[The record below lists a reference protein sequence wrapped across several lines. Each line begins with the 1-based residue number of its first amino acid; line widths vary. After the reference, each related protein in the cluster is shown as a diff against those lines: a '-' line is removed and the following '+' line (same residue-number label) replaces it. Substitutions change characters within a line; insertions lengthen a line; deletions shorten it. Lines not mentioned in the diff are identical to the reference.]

1 LKLNIIAILAISAAL
16 LWATAQKSAVA
27 QQPPQGQLSNPLN
40 LTPSETTK
48 MRARFLKMQSD
59 VQALQANTLM
69 TDPQKKAQLLVLEK
83 AYSNDMMAMLTPTQ
97 RARAN
102 VLQAQ
107 REQAQS
113 VAMARVAKIR
123 SIQSKLQSTMTADQ
137 KSKIQAIA
145 ANNSQ
150 RMQAILGD
158 KTATDTQKRTDLSA
172 AQHAA
177 EKQIMAVLTPAQQVQ
192 FQKMEALMPT
202 MAPPPGR

>member
-83 AYSNDMMAMLTPTQ
+83 AYSNDMMAMLTPAQ